1 MDHAVADTATHRG
14 SLNEKAAVAAMRPVG
29 CAELED
35 LIHLPGPL
43 TEDAVL
49 KCLHARFSASQ
60 LYVSPAYYML
70 LLYITCAIYIKLWR
84 PIIGES
90 P

>member
-1 MDHAVADTATHRG
+1 
-14 SLNEKAAVAAMRPVG
+14 MRPVG

-60 LYVSPAYYML
+60 LYVSPNKGIITEHITSMYHKNYRRLRASIF
-70 LLYITCAIYIKLWR
+70 LYI
-84 PIIGES
+84 S
-90 P
+90 

>member
-1 MDHAVADTATHRG
+1 MWTVGKLFAVADTATHRG

-60 LYVSPAYYML
+60 LYVSPNYRNYYRT
-70 LLYITCAIYIKLWR
+70 YY
-84 PIIGES
+84 
-90 P
+90 

>member
-1 MDHAVADTATHRG
+1 
-14 SLNEKAAVAAMRPVG
+14 MRPVG

-84 PIIGES
+84 PLIGGEPLRPREKIS
-90 P
+90 LFVTDPGYVPNSVV